1 MKEISTTL
9 LSSEEQLRL
18 EREVVE
24 ISEIERRR
32 MGREFHDGLGQKLT
46 GVSLMATILAE
57 KLDQKGIPEAA
68 DARRLLRLVQEA
80 VRDARSLARG
90 LFPAALRDKGLEEAL
105 EDMLTQV
112 SESSGIQ
119 SKLHVLAWEPLSD
132 TSASTHVFRIVQEAV
147 NNSVKHSSCTGVQVS
162 LSMQDGCRHVV
173 IADDGKGIPA
183 NPESSSGMGLRLMRH
198 RAQLLGGSVSFAAG
212 AVAGSVVE
220 LIFDP

>member
-1 MKEISTTL
+1 MKETRTLL

-46 GVSLMATILAE
+46 GVSLVATILAE
-57 KLDQKGIPEAA
+57 KLDQKGLPEAA
-68 DARRLLRLVQEA
+68 DARRLLKLVHEA

-90 LFPAALRDKGLEEAL
+90 LFPTALRDKGLEDAL

-112 SESSGIQ
+112 RESSGIQ
-119 SKLHVLAWEPLSD
+119 TKLHVSAWEPLSD

-147 NNSVKHSSCTGVQVS
+147 NNSVKHASCSDVQVT
-162 LSMQDGCRHVV
+162 LSIQNGSRQVLV
-173 IADDGKGIPA
+173 ADNGKGIPV
-183 NPESSSGMGLRLMRH
+183 NPESGSGMGLRLIRH
-198 RAQLLGGSVSFAAG
+198 RAQLLGGSVSFG
-212 AVAGSVVE
+212 ARSIGGGFVE
-220 LIFDP
+220 LVFDP